1 LPPRKES
8 NRIGGKEDG
17 MEDLRIKV
25 RLAPVSKIALNG
37 KPST

>member
-1 LPPRKES
+1 
-8 NRIGGKEDG
+8 

-37 KPST
+37 KPSTWIVNSRSSEKYI